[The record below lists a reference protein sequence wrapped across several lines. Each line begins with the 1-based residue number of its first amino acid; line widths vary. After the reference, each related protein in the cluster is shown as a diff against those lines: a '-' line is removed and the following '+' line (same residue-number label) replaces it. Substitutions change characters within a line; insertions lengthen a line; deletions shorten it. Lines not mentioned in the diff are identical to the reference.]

1 MALTPEQQAQIDF
14 DNAARSVDRRMEA
27 VRIAKDVLMENDRN
41 KPVGERGITAA
52 DITAFA
58 QTIEQYAKQ

>member
-14 DNAARSVDRRMEA
+14 HKASAAINNKMEA
-27 VRIAKDVLMENDRN
+27 VRIARDVLMENDRN
-41 KPVGERGITAA
+41 KPVSDRGIAAA

-58 QTIEQYAKQ
+58 QTIEQFVNQ

>member
-1 MALTPEQQAQIDF
+1 MALTQEQIDTIEFQKAQQAL
-14 DNAARSVDRRMEA
+14 NNKMEA
-27 VRIAKDVLMENDRN
+27 IRIARDVLMENDRN

-58 QTIEQYAKQ
+58 QTIAQYVNQ